1 MGIENDDIPENDEN
15 IRIELRNPTG
25 GSEIDENED
34 FVNVIIMANDYVAG
48 VLSFTNTAYLVTE
61 GVNFFN
67 SCISELINT
76 IN

>member
-48 VLSFTNTAYLVTE
+48 VLSFTDTAYLVTE
-61 GVNFFN
+61 GKNFFIN
-67 SCISELINT
+67 CISSLT
-76 IN
+76 M